1 MITKRRPYLLTIVLA
16 IVVLLLGACGGRM
29 QESPAIE
36 ATDVAEAIETPD
48 KGAGEAEESG
58 EESGHEHEMSA
69 ESIDNAKTITIVA
82 TEFGFEP
89 ASIELQAGEPVN
101 IMLVN
106 EGAIDHEL
114 QIEDFDFHVHA
125 LPGESAM
132 AGFTPE
138 VSGTYEFA
146 CLLPGHYEAG
156 MIGGVEVVGEHD
168 D

>member
-1 MITKRRPYLLTIVLA
+1 MNTKKTFYLLLA
-16 IVVLLLGACGGRM
+16 TVALTALLLSACGGTV
-29 QESPAIE
+29 ESLTAE
-36 ATDVAEAIETPD
+36 ATEAPAPDVDEVD
-48 KGAGEAEESG
+48 GAGDSL
-58 EESGHEHEMSA
+58 HDEHETSSGNV
-69 ESIDNAKTITIVA
+69 ENASTITIIA

-156 MIGGVEVVGEHD
+156 MIGDLEVVDEHD

>member
-1 MITKRRPYLLTIVLA
+1 MITKRRPYFLTIALA
-16 IVVLLLGACGGRM
+16 IVVLLLGACGGRI

-36 ATDVAEAIETPD
+36 ATEVAEAIETPD
-48 KGAGEAEESG
+48 KDVGEAEESG
-58 EESGHEHEMSA
+58 DGLHDEHETSSGNI
-69 ESIDNAKTITIVA
+69 ENARTITIIA

-106 EGAIDHEL
+106 EGVIDHEL

-156 MIGGVEVVGEHD
+156 MIGDLEVVDEHD